1 MKRCHPNVSAKERT
15 RFHEEEG
22 NSGSETMITEK
33 MPSSRG
39 LRDELERLRDIR
51 DEIDSDIR
59 ALEKA
64 MLILRDSSF

>member
-1 MKRCHPNVSAKERT
+1 
-15 RFHEEEG
+15 
-22 NSGSETMITEK
+22 MITEK
-33 MPSSRG
+33 MPSSGG